1 VIPLSTFLGD
11 RICCKVVVIPC
22 VPRRKVGKEVSDRMD
37 DPAKGVDDGSSA
49 AWPGQLISYNFPH
62 FSKSGVYVSGS
73 EIPYVIYAKINDLYC
88 TSLRTCTVNRHPFL
102 FHSFQFCEY
111 LFTHGYLELLK
122 REFDGMN
129 QLLDKTGKSGTS

>member
-1 VIPLSTFLGD
+1 MIPLSTFLGD

-62 FSKSGVYVSGS
+62 FSQSGVYVSGS
-73 EIPYVIYAKINDLYC
+73 EIPYVIYAKINA
-88 TSLRTCTVNRHPFL
+88 CTVQYFSTHVHREPPPLSFSFLPVLRIPFHARL
-102 FHSFQFCEY
+102 
-111 LFTHGYLELLK
+111 
-122 REFDGMN
+122 
-129 QLLDKTGKSGTS
+129 SGTIEA